1 MRKLKSI
8 LGYAWALTALP
19 IILATFIGMNVWA
32 KGFAGLTGLEIS
44 PWYSGGKSAY
54 VVSHEGY
61 TTTVNEPVFQGL
73 VGETKKGFVQVKWT
87 PAEGASLPD
96 ELSEAIDFD
105 GDGAPD
111 FSVRLCAGADKAELE
126 ATNQLVVGV
135 REVLDLGKE
144 RAVRVNVLN
153 PKRRQ

>member
-8 LGYAWALTALP
+8 LGYAWALAALP
-19 IILATFIGMNVWA
+19 ILLVMFVGMNSWTR
-32 KGFAGLTGLEIS
+32 GFAELTGLEIS

-54 VVSHEGY
+54 TIAHEGY
-61 TTTVNEPVFQGL
+61 VATVNEPVFQGL
-73 VGETKKGFVQVKWT
+73 FRETGRGFVQVKWT
-87 PAEGASLPD
+87 PGAGVSLPAQ
-96 ELSEAIDFD
+96 LSEAVDVD

-111 FSVRLCAGADKAELE
+111 FSVRLSADSDKAEFESLSP
-126 ATNQLVVGV
+126 LVLGI

-153 PKRRQ
+153 PKRR